1 MQEKE
6 QRSTAAQAQKSA
18 DGGAAGTRGTDNAET
33 VRTGAPNNARTAE
46 NTKNTANTV
55 RGAEFAGNTVRRS
68 AAADRW
74 GKSVGENGQKAYNA
88 NIREDTDLDMYTKG
102 FARYYD
108 LGLSGIPFET
118 VKQEMKGNTF
128 GEYLTPDQSYAAY
141 YSGVN
146 DAKLS
151 LENEKNRVKTVDY
164 FSDDAGIVN
173 NEHLAGLDKDF
184 LKATDRLAKGLGVQV
199 VFSDTLEGGKVNG
212 FIENGKIMLSRDSQM
227 SYASLAGH
235 EITHR
240 MQELAPEEYRAYRD
254 FVMSKVG
261 ADAVDAYR
269 TKLLDAGYPM
279 TEEQILDEVAANFT
293 GEKILKDTDSI
304 NDFVN
309 EVKEKTGN
317 LNIIQRLH
325 KAICDFIA
333 KVKNIFKDDKSA
345 QDAAAQ
351 KAFGTDTATL
361 ERARDLLK
369 QAQR

>member
-141 YSGVN
+141 HSGVN

-199 VFSDTLEGGKVNG
+199 VFSDTLEGGKVWQQ
-212 FIENGKIMLSRDSQM
+212 S
-227 SYASLAGH
+227 H
-235 EITHR
+235 H
-240 MQELAPEEYRAYRD
+240 
-254 FVMSKVG
+254 
-261 ADAVDAYR
+261 
-269 TKLLDAGYPM
+269 
-279 TEEQILDEVAANFT
+279 
-293 GEKILKDTDSI
+293 
-304 NDFVN
+304 
-309 EVKEKTGN
+309 
-317 LNIIQRLH
+317 LH
-325 KAICDFIA
+325 
-333 KVKNIFKDDKSA
+333 
-345 QDAAAQ
+345 
-351 KAFGTDTATL
+351 
-361 ERARDLLK
+361 
-369 QAQR
+369 